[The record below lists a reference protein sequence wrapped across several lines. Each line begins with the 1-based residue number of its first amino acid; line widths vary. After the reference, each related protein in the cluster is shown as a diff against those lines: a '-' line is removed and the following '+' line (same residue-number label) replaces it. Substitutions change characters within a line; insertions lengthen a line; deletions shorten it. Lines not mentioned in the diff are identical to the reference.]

1 MSLLIAGELNWKCPF
16 HFVRI
21 LGLHGVFAGAP
32 QFACGFV
39 FGGPSRDR
47 AVLRARSVSSRHC
60 WPLPGVGRD
69 CCHGG
74 ALLFLSSA
82 RTLLGCGW
90 ALLCA
95 APGPGTPLWMEKE
108 KARNGDPSGWEKG
121 ARTEFRF
128 PPGMPSDLPPL
139 AFECLLQTS
148 VDWST
153 VCFIPAKGQLHFLK
167 NSF

>member
-82 RTLLGCGW
+82 RTLVGCAERCCVPLLGREHRYGW
-90 ALLCA
+90 RKKKQETETLPAEKNEPGSSSGFHLACLRICRLLLLSACCKPA
-95 APGPGTPLWMEKE
+95 WT
-108 KARNGDPSGWEKG
+108 G
-121 ARTEFRF
+121 AQFVLFQPRDSSIF
-128 PPGMPSDLPPL
+128 
-139 AFECLLQTS
+139 
-148 VDWST
+148 
-153 VCFIPAKGQLHFLK
+153 
-167 NSF
+167 